1 MRKVSWGVLGVSK
14 MAVERTIPAMQQGR
28 LSSIAAIASRQA
40 ARAESCAKQLG
51 IPKAYASY
59 EALLA
64 DPAVEAVYNPLPNNL
79 HVEWTEKALAAGK
92 HVLCEKP
99 VAMSAREAE
108 RLIEAQR
115 RSGRLV
121 MEAFMVRMNPQWLK
135 VREIIES
142 GRIGTVRAVNGV
154 VTYNNPDPAN
164 IRNILDVGGGG
175 IMDIGCYM
183 AYFARFA
190 FAAEPESVISLID
203 RDPKM
208 RTDRIATVI
217 LRFAQ
222 GQGSFLCSTQLAR
235 AQRFQVLGTAGHIAV
250 EVPINAPNDR
260 PCRLIVD
267 DGRDVVG
274 SGAEVIELP
283 VCNQYTLQGD
293 AFSACIRDGKPP
305 VVTLAD
311 SLANMRVIDAIF
323 RSEKSGHWEKP

>member
-1 MRKVSWGVLGVSK
+1 MRKVSWGVLGVSR
-14 MAVERTIPAMQQGR
+14 MAVERTIPAMQLGR
-28 LSSIAAIASRQA
+28 LSSIDAIASRDETRA
-40 ARAESCAKQLG
+40 NACARQLG
-51 IPKAYASY
+51 IARAYGSY

-64 DPAVEAVYNPLPNNL
+64 DPQIEAIYNPLPNNL
-79 HVEWTEKALAAGK
+79 HVAWTEKALAAGK

-99 VAMSAREAE
+99 IGMNAE
-108 RLIEAQR
+108 DAGRLADAQR

-142 GRIGTVRAVNGV
+142 GRIGAVHAVNGV

-164 IRNILDVGGGG
+164 IRNILEVGGGG

-190 FAAEPESVISLID
+190 FAAEPDAVISLID

-208 RTDRIATVI
+208 RIDRIASVI
-217 LRFAQ
+217 LRFRQ
-222 GQGSFLCSTQLAR
+222 GQATFLCSTQLAR
-235 AQRFQVLGTAGHIAV
+235 AQRFQILGTAGHVTV

-260 PCRLIVD
+260 PCRVIVD
-267 DGRDVVG
+267 DGRDVLG
-274 SGAEVIELP
+274 SGAEIIELP
-283 VCNQYTLQGD
+283 VNNQYTVQGD
-293 AFSACIRDGKPP
+293 VVSACIRDGKPP
-305 VVTLAD
+305 PVTLAD

-323 RSEKSGHWEKP
+323 RSERSKAWEKP

>member
-14 MAVERTIPAMQQGR
+14 MAVERTIPAMQLGR
-28 LSSIAAIASRQA
+28 LSSIDAIASRDE
-40 ARAESCAKQLG
+40 ARAKACAKQLG
-51 IPKAYASY
+51 IARAYGSY

-64 DPAVEAVYNPLPNNL
+64 DPQIEAIYNPLPNNL
-79 HVEWTEKALAAGK
+79 HVAWTEKALAAGK

-99 VAMSAREAE
+99 LGMNAE
-108 RLIEAQR
+108 DAGRLADAQR

-142 GRIGTVRAVNGV
+142 GRIGAVHAVNGV

-164 IRNILDVGGGG
+164 IRNILEVGGGG

-190 FAAEPESVISLID
+190 FAAEPDAVISLID

-208 RTDRIATVI
+208 RIDRIASVI
-217 LRFAQ
+217 LRFRQ
-222 GQGSFLCSTQLAR
+222 GQATFLCSTQLAR
-235 AQRFQVLGTAGHIAV
+235 AQRFQILGTAGHVTV

-260 PCRLIVD
+260 PCRVIVD
-267 DGRDVVG
+267 DGRDVLG
-274 SGAEVIELP
+274 SGAEIIELP
-283 VCNQYTLQGD
+283 VNNQYTVQGD
-293 AFSACIRDGKPP
+293 VVSACIRDGKPP
-305 VVTLAD
+305 PVTLAD

-323 RSEKSGHWEKP
+323 RSERSKAWEKP

>member
-14 MAVERTIPAMQQGR
+14 MAVERTIPAMQLGR
-28 LSSIAAIASRQA
+28 LSSIDAIASRDE
-40 ARAESCAKQLG
+40 ARAKACAKQLG
-51 IPKAYASY
+51 IARAYGSY

-64 DPAVEAVYNPLPNNL
+64 DPQIEAIYNPLPNNL
-79 HVEWTEKALAAGK
+79 HVAWTEKALAAGK

-99 VAMSAREAE
+99 LGMNAE
-108 RLIEAQR
+108 DAGRLADAQR

-135 VREIIES
+135 VREIIEL
-142 GRIGTVRAVNGV
+142 GRIGAVHAVNGV

-164 IRNILDVGGGG
+164 IRNILEVGGGG

-190 FAAEPESVISLID
+190 FAAEPDAVISLID

-208 RTDRIATVI
+208 RIDRIASVI
-217 LRFAQ
+217 LRFRQ
-222 GQGSFLCSTQLAR
+222 GQATFLCSTQLAR
-235 AQRFQVLGTAGHIAV
+235 AQRFQILGTAGHVTV

-260 PCRLIVD
+260 PCRVIVD
-267 DGRDVVG
+267 DGRDVLG
-274 SGAEVIELP
+274 SGAEIIELP
-283 VCNQYTLQGD
+283 VNNQYTVQGD
-293 AFSACIRDGKPP
+293 VVSACIRDGKPP
-305 VVTLAD
+305 PVTLAD

-323 RSEKSGHWEKP
+323 RSERSKAWEKP

>member
-14 MAVERTIPAMQQGR
+14 MAVDRTIPAMQLGK
-28 LSSIAAIASRQA
+28 LSSIDAIASRDA

-51 IPKAYASY
+51 IPKAFASY

-64 DPAVEAVYNPLPNNL
+64 DPDIEAIYNPLPNNL
-79 HVEWTEKALAAGK
+79 HVAWTEQALAAGK

-99 VAMSAREAE
+99 LGMTAKEAE
-108 RLIEAQR
+108 RLVEAQR
-115 RSGRLV
+115 RSGHLV

-135 VREIIES
+135 VREIIDS
-142 GRIGTVRAVNGV
+142 GRIGAVHAVNGV

-183 AYFARFA
+183 AYFARFV
-190 FAAEPESVISLID
+190 FGAEPERVISLID

-208 RTDRIATVI
+208 RTDRIASVI

-222 GQGSFLCSTQLAR
+222 GQASFVCSTQLAR
-235 AQRFQVLGTAGHIAV
+235 AQRFQILGTTGHVTV

-260 PCRLIVD
+260 PCRLVVD
-267 DGRDVVG
+267 DGRDVLG

-283 VCNQYTLQGD
+283 VCNQYTVQGD
-293 AFSACIRDGKPP
+293 VVSACIRGDKAPP
-305 VVTLAD
+305 VSLAD

-323 RSEKSGHWEKP
+323 RSEKSSGWEKP